1 MDTDTTDPAELKKR
15 ERIFFRG
22 GSAASAWAEG
32 YDGPIDGHVVKVAAF
47 IAFKSARLHRRLRAR
62 LAAAKAAVKSRAG
75 HVTVFG
81 DVTVIDD
88 PRHDDPVTV
97 IDDPRHDDEMR
108 RLVDEMHHEQAV
120 KAVENM
126 SDENRA
132 TFFAYLKKKY
142 QCQF

>member
-1 MDTDTTDPAELKKR
+1 MLLAGTAW
-15 ERIFFRG
+15 
-22 GSAASAWAEG
+22 SA
-32 YDGPIDGHVVKVAAF
+32 
-47 IAFKSARLHRRLRAR
+47 
-62 LAAAKAAVKSRAG
+62 
-75 HVTVFG
+75 
-81 DVTVIDD
+81 D